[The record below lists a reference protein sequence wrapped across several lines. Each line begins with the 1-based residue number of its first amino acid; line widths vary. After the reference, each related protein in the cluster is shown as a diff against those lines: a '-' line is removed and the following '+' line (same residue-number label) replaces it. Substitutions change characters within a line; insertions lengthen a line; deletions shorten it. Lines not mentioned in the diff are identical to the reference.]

1 MRIYS
6 SNPFIINNPN
16 TALSAST
23 IAGTKTL
30 PIYNDLGLT
39 GSNIIL
45 VGQYND
51 QQTELV
57 TANASIQQLS
67 LFQGTLFPHTQDT
80 LITIMLYDFVE
91 FSRSDDGGNNFT
103 LLTLTPLQVNRNT
116 TMIIDNN
123 GTASSQWRFRFY
135 NSLTQTYSGYSSTI
149 TASGYNRYQLE
160 SIQDRVVSLFQ
171 DPNLQ
176 ILTYDD
182 ITDWANDCSDILAW
196 EIYENDKM
204 GLTGFVTG
212 QLTNI
217 IISAT
222 TNTLGQT
229 SFTLPDN
236 FTRLVRISFSSDGV
250 NYFKGEPV
258 PLNFSMFTGQ
268 EQSAFGQFSYTEP
281 AYYREDNQVFVW
293 PVNMKYYKLWYY
305 RLPTYFSLP
314 GDSLDLIYRPYSPIF
329 LKYCLY
335 EAKLKDKKKDEAKI
349 YKDEFDEM
357 KENFIEGMVK
367 WQLDQ
372 PDTIDSDDFS
382 FLNGDVRQ
390 AGRL

>member
-6 SNPFIINNPN
+6 GNPFIINNPN
-16 TALSAST
+16 TALSAPT
-23 IAGTKTL
+23 IAGATMVS
-30 PIYNDLGLT
+30 IYNDLGLN
-39 GSNIIL
+39 GSNLIL
-45 VGQYND
+45 LGTYND
-51 QQTELV
+51 QQSELV
-57 TANASIQQLS
+57 TANASVQDLT
-67 LFQGTLFPHTQDT
+67 LFHGTLFPHTQDT
-80 LITIMLYDFVE
+80 LVTLMTYDQVE
-91 FSRSDDGGNNFT
+91 FSRSDDGGITFT
-103 LLTLTPLQVNRNT
+103 ILTLTPIQVNRNT

-123 GTASSQWRFRFY
+123 GQSSSQWRFRFY
-135 NSLTQTYSGYSSTI
+135 NSLTQVYSGYSSTI
-149 TASGYNRYQLE
+149 FASGYNRYQLE
-160 SIQDRVVSLFQ
+160 SIQDRTVSLFQ

-176 ILTYDD
+176 ILTYSD

-204 GLTGFVTG
+204 GLTGFATG
-212 QLTNI
+212 KLTNI
-217 IISAT
+217 ITTPT

-229 SFTLPDN
+229 TLTLPDD

-250 NYFKGEPV
+250 NYYKGEPV

-268 EQSAFGQFSYTEP
+268 EQSAFSQFSYTEP
-281 AYYREDNQVFVW
+281 AYYREDNKIFVW
-293 PVNMKYYKLWYY
+293 PVNMLYYKLWYY
-305 RLPTYFSLP
+305 RLPTYLQLP

-357 KENFIEGMVK
+357 KDSFIEGMVK

>member
-6 SNPFIINNPN
+6 SNPYIINNPN
-16 TALSAST
+16 TALSAPT
-23 IAGTKTL
+23 IGGTITL
-30 PIYNDLGLT
+30 PIYNDLGLN

-51 QQTELV
+51 QQSELV
-57 TANASIQQLS
+57 IANASIQALT
-67 LFQGTLFPHTQDT
+67 LVNGTLFPHTQDT
-80 LITIMLYDFVE
+80 LITLMLYDYVE
-91 FSRSDDGGNNFT
+91 FSRSDDGG
-103 LLTLTPLQVNRNT
+103 LTYQVIVLTPIQVNRNT

-123 GTASSQWRFRFY
+123 GQASSIWRFRFY
-135 NSLTQTYSGYSSTI
+135 NSLVQIYSGYSSTI
-149 TASGYNRYQLE
+149 PASGYNRYQLE
-160 SIQDRVVSLFQ
+160 SIQDRTVSLFQ

-176 ILTYDD
+176 ILTYPD

-204 GLTGFVTG
+204 GLTGFVAG
-212 QLTNI
+212 QATNI
-217 IISAT
+217 ITPST
-222 TNTLGQT
+222 TNTMGQT
-229 SFTLPDN
+229 NFTLPND

-250 NYFKGEPV
+250 NYYKGEPV

-281 AYYREDNQVFVW
+281 GYYREDNQVFVW
-293 PVNMKYYKLWYY
+293 PVSMIYYKLWYY
-305 RLPTYFSLP
+305 RLPTYLVLP

-357 KENFIEGMVK
+357 KDAFIQGMVK